1 MTILPFDSDIEHPKP
16 IYARSGWE
24 IPQPNPNILDAE
36 RKSQT
41 LDLVRIRTESL
52 IRDMTRNSSGNLEI
66 RSLSPYMYNCAGMI
80 FANRRAWID
89 IGQIYDILR
98 EDGYNEIPLK
108 QLDLGD
114 VVLYTFYN
122 KPSHIGLVTIVH
134 PMIGQI
140 SNIRVLSKRGRDGE
154 IEHHYEDVP
163 FNCGSPHSYWSEKV
177 L

>member
-1 MTILPFDSDIEHPKP
+1 MTRLLFDSEIEHPKP

-24 IPQPNPNILDAE
+24 IPQPNPNDIHAE
-36 RKSQT
+36 RQSQT
-41 LDLVRIRTESL
+41 LVRIRTTSL
-52 IRDMTRNSSGNLEI
+52 IDDMTRSSKRKLKI
-66 RSLSPYMYNCAGMI
+66 RSLSSYMYNCVGMI

-98 EDGYNEIPLK
+98 EDGYNKIPLE

-122 KPSHIGLVTIVH
+122 KPSHIGLVTVVH

-140 SNIRVLSKRGRDGE
+140 PTIRVLSKWGRDGE

>member
-1 MTILPFDSDIEHPKP
+1 MTRLLFDSETEHPRP

-24 IPQPNPNILDAE
+24 IPQPNPNAIDAE

-41 LDLVRIRTESL
+41 LDLVHIRTTDL
-52 IRDMTRNSSGNLEI
+52 IDKLARKHKRNLKI
-66 RSLSPYMYNCAGMI
+66 RSLSPYMYNCVGMI
-80 FANRRAWID
+80 FANRRVWID

-98 EDGYNEIPLK
+98 EDGYTRIPTE

-114 VVLYTFYN
+114 VVLYTFDN
-122 KPSHIGLVTIVH
+122 HPSHIGLVTIVH
-134 PMIGQI
+134 PMLGQI
-140 SNIRVLSKRGRDGE
+140 PNIRVLSKWGKDGE

-163 FNCGSPHSYWSEKV
+163 SHCGKPDSYWSEKV

>member
-1 MTILPFDSDIEHPKP
+1 MTLLLFDSDIKHPKP

-24 IPQPNPNILDAE
+24 IPQPNPNDIDAE
-36 RKSQT
+36 RQSQT
-41 LDLVRIRTESL
+41 LVRIRTTSL
-52 IRDMTRNSSGNLEI
+52 IDDMTRSSKRNLKI
-66 RSLSPYMYNCAGMI
+66 RSLSSYMYNCVGMI

-98 EDGYNEIPLK
+98 EDGYNEISLE

-122 KPSHIGLVTIVH
+122 KPSHIGLVTVVH

-140 SNIRVLSKRGRDGE
+140 PTIRVLSKWGRDGE

-163 FNCGSPHSYWSEKV
+163 FNCGSPHSYWSEKI

>member
-24 IPQPNPNILDAE
+24 IPQPNPNDIEAAQ
-36 RKSQT
+36 KSQA
-41 LDLVRIRTESL
+41 LDLVRIRTKSL
-52 IRDMTRNSSGNLEI
+52 IRDMTRNRSRNLKI
-66 RSLSPYMYNCAGMI
+66 RSLSPYMYNCVGMI

-98 EDGYNEIPLK
+98 GDGYNEIPLE

-122 KPSHIGLVTIVH
+122 NPSHIGLVTIVH
-134 PMIGQI
+134 SRIGQI
-140 SNIRVLSKRGRDGE
+140 LNIRVLSKWGKDGE
-154 IEHHYEDVP
+154 IEHDYEDVP
-163 FNCGSPHSYWSEKV
+163 SHCGKPDSYWSEKV